1 MTDTPTASTAT
12 DTATRPFGTWTA
24 TALIVGGMIGSGIF
38 LLPTALAPYG
48 WTGVLAWCVSIGG
61 ALAIAYAIARMTREM
76 PQETGAIAITGAVLG
91 VVPGV
96 LVGWAYWVSTW
107 AAVAAIAIAATSYLS
122 ALIPALNATPMIGAL
137 VAVGMIWAMT
147 LINLAGAAMAGR
159 FQIVTTVL
167 KLLPLIAVGLITV
180 ALMVGGTT
188 PLPPLPSASTA
199 MIGLG
204 AAITLTLFPLLGF
217 ETAGVI
223 AERVRD
229 PGRTVMRATMIGT
242 ALTGVIYILVSSGI
256 ALTLPT
262 EALLASPAP
271 FALFVETHV
280 GAASGTAVA
289 GLAALAAVG
298 ALNCWVLMQGETPLG
313 MARAGLLPRWFAR
326 VSRRDV
332 PVPALILSSV
342 LASLLVLANASK
354 SLAGVFEFAALL
366 TTCSSLWLY
375 LAITAAAILRRQA
388 VAISSLGLAFSLLAM
403 WGAGWEASGL
413 SLLLMLTGL
422 PLYWLRGR

>member
-1 MTDTPTASTAT
+1 MTEAPSTIA
-12 DTATRPFGTWTA
+12 DTAARPFGTWTA

-48 WTGVLAWCVSIGG
+48 WTGVLAWIVSIGG
-61 ALAIAYAIARMTREM
+61 ALAIAYAIARMTRAM

-122 ALIPALNATPMIGAL
+122 ALIPSVNATPMIGAL

-332 PVPALILSSV
+332 PVPALILSSI

-375 LAITAAAILRRQA
+375 LAITTAAILRRQA

>member
-1 MTDTPTASTAT
+1 MTETPSTQA
-12 DTATRPFGTWTA
+12 DSSATRPFGTWTA

-48 WTGVLAWCVSIGG
+48 WTGVLAWIISISG
-61 ALAIAYAIARMTREM
+61 ALAIAYAIARMTRAM

-122 ALIPALNATPMIGAL
+122 ALIPALNATPMTGAL
-137 VAVGMIWAMT
+137 VAVGLIWAMT

-180 ALMVGGTT
+180 ALMVVGTT

-271 FALFVETHV
+271 FALFVETHL

-332 PVPALILSSV
+332 PVPALIISSI

-375 LAITAAAILRRQA
+375 LAITTAAILRRQA
-388 VAISSLGLAFSLLAM
+388 VVISSLGLAFSLLAM